1 MNSELLN
8 PGERID
14 DLIINDLKLIQ
25 HEREF
30 RFSLDAVLLAHF
42 ANVRSGARVVDLG
55 TGTGVIGM
63 LLTALGADR
72 VVGLEINP
80 QMADMAQRSVRLNRL
95 EDRMQ
100 VISADYRQIK
110 GVLPPGHWDAVVANP
125 PYWPVGQGLINP
137 KDTIAAA
144 RHEVTASLAD
154 VVEAAR
160 YLVKYRGRFAM
171 IHIPERMVEILS
183 VMHQAGLEPKRLRMV
198 YPAIDKK
205 PNLMLLEG
213 IRGGKPGLDVLP
225 PLIIYD
231 QNGDYTSEIIA
242 YYPQQRK

>member
-1 MNSELLN
+1 MNNKLLN

-42 ANVRSGARVVDLG
+42 ANIRHGASVVDLG
-55 TGTGVIGM
+55 TGTGVIGI
-63 LLTALGADR
+63 LLTALGAGK
-72 VVGLEINP
+72 VTGLEINP
-80 QMADMAQRSVRLNRL
+80 RMADSAQRSVKLNRL
-95 EDRMQ
+95 EGRMQ
-100 VISADYRQIK
+100 VINADFRQLK
-110 GVLPPGHWDAVVANP
+110 GILPPGQWDVVVANP

-144 RHEVTASLAD
+144 RHEVTATLAD

-183 VMHQAGLEPKRLRMV
+183 AMSQAGLEPKRLRLV
-198 YPAIDKK
+198 YPAVDKK
-205 PNLMLLEG
+205 PNLMLVEG
-213 IRGGKPGLDVLP
+213 IRGGRPGLDVLA

-231 QNGDYTSEIIA
+231 QNGNYTPDIIA